1 MEVTAKDINAQLAK
15 ATSLPISVA
24 WDGDE
29 TREYPLFTV
38 WFGDDQTEYTV
49 EDLDH
54 TFDVACQAGPRHYVS
69 IGSASGY
76 APLARLLTTIIEDD
90 IDAGLLTLPE
100 EDA

>member
-15 ATSLPISVA
+15 AMPIRVA

-38 WFGDDQTEYTV
+38 WLGDDQTDYTV
-49 EDLDH
+49 EDLDY
-54 TFDVACQAGPRHYVS
+54 TFDVDHHYVNVAS
-69 IGSASGY
+69 VSGY
-76 APLARLLTTIIEDD
+76 APLARLLITIIEED
-90 IDAGLLTLPE
+90 IAAGLLTLPE